1 MEATACPPLG
11 KSFSHGARS
20 IYPIGYSG
28 TSRKSGPSVANG
40 IISGTS
46 PIAARRD
53 RRPRRER
60 VASDNRSPHGTAD
73 AHALRVRG
81 GEFEKCARRHKD
93 TLRARNWQ
101 AYYHLLC
108 CKPNAC

>member
-60 VASDNRSPHGTAD
+60 VDSANRPRHGTA
-73 AHALRVRG
+73 AARPRRVRG

-93 TLRARNWQ
+93 TVRARNKQ
-101 AYYHLLC
+101 ARAKNKQPYYLF
-108 CKPNAC
+108 